1 VAQPERFGRYRVL
14 RRLGSGSFAT
24 VWLGHDDLLDTP
36 VAIKVLAENWAH
48 NLDIHQRFVE
58 EARILRQADSEW
70 LVRVHDIGTLPDERP
85 YFVMTY
91 ADRGSVADRVAEG
104 PLPMDEA
111 LRLLTEIGQGVTVLH
126 RHGTIHRDI
135 KPSNVLLQSSPVGE
149 RVLVADLGF
158 AKSIDEAS
166 GFTASAGTPGYMS
179 PEQSVVGGD
188 IDVRA
193 DVYSLG
199 AVAYE
204 LVTGKRPPRPPVRVP
219 PSKLRPGLPPA
230 LDELIMSALSP
241 NRNDRPPDAA
251 TFTSR
256 IREIRMSPD
265 LELAVPWW
273 QRHRTAWM
281 RLGASAAAAV
291 VMLATALAAT
301 AAPRLPLME
310 VYDSSGELHV
320 RVPTPWVRQM
330 QINGWSPRELGMP
343 GGHEPGMLVATDLA
357 AWPDP
362 EAKVSGL
369 FAGLLATE
377 SDSPDLDRLISVGP
391 CEGEPQRRSFAN
403 ADWEGEVWQWLDCF
417 PDGSGGGVFTAAALQ
432 HRDRGRTLYMEIR
445 QADQQPQT
453 VAEILDGVRLTAL

>member
-1 VAQPERFGRYRVL
+1 MAQPERFGRYRVL

-70 LVRVHDIGTLPDERP
+70 LVRVHDIGTLPDDRP

-91 ADRGSVADRVAEG
+91 ADRGSVADRIAQG
-104 PLPMDEA
+104 PLPLDEA

-158 AKSIDEAS
+158 AKSIDGAS

-204 LVTGKRPPRPPVRVP
+204 LVTGKRPPSPPVRVP
-219 PSKLRPGLPPA
+219 PSRLRPGVPPA

-241 NRNDRPPDAA
+241 NRSDRPPDAA

-265 LELAVPWW
+265 LELATPWW
-273 QRHRTAWM
+273 QRYRATWTRLVALVATAVAV
-281 RLGASAAAAV
+281 LGVAPAASAS
-291 VMLATALAAT
+291 
-301 AAPRLPLME
+301 PHLPMME
-310 VYDSSGELHV
+310 IYDASGELHV
-320 RVPTPWVRQM
+320 RVPTPWLRQM
-330 QINGWSPRELGMP
+330 QLNGWSPRELGLP
-343 GGHEPGMLVATDLA
+343 GGHEPGLLVATDLD
-357 AWPDP
+357 AWSD
-362 EAKVSGL
+362 ARQSVSGL
-369 FAGLLATE
+369 FAGLFV
-377 SDSPDLDRLISVGP
+377 SDGQSPDLDRLISSGL
-391 CEGEPQRRSFAN
+391 CSGQPQRQRFTN
-403 ADWEGEVWQWLDCF
+403 AHWDGELWQWVDCS
-417 PDGSGGGVFTAAALQ
+417 PDSSEGDVFTAAVLQ
-432 HRDRGRTLYMEIR
+432 TRAQERTLYLEIR
-445 QADQQPQT
+445 QTEHQPQT
-453 VAEILDGVRLTAL
+453 VAEILDGLRLIS